1 MRKTYLEFGN
11 LIKGS
16 KKKYEVLKNTQFFS
30 LYDAYMFSRYFKDIY
45 VLENN
50 KSIKQLKKNLHDIKD
65 LKFSFV
71 IYILLISTG
80 IKRYY
85 EFGSTIFERFF
96 YIKFFEKKFLK
107 KTKLKKYYGNDIS
120 KFFNYFSNNFFSKK
134 FNCFA
139 SEKFEN
145 KYVSESIFFSK
156 GISLLYEKIIK
167 KFLRKFFSIQ
177 LQVFST
183 FQ

>member
-1 MRKTYLEFGN
+1 MILKP
-11 LIKGS
+11 S
-16 KKKYEVLKNTQFFS
+16 KLLKKSGFEAKSFPNY
-30 LYDAYMFSRYFKDIY
+30 
-45 VLENN
+45 N

-85 EFGSTIFERFF
+85 EFRSTIFERFF

-120 KFFNYFSNNFFSKK
+120 KFFNFEWRTNLNG
-134 FNCFA
+134 FA
-139 SEKFEN
+139 VIIEYNRFL
-145 KYVSESIFFSK
+145 K
-156 GISLLYEKIIK
+156 GNEKIMEDILTYNEDDCRATDVLIK
-167 KFLRKFFSIQ
+167 ELSK
-177 LQVFST
+177 VNEVN
-183 FQ
+183 